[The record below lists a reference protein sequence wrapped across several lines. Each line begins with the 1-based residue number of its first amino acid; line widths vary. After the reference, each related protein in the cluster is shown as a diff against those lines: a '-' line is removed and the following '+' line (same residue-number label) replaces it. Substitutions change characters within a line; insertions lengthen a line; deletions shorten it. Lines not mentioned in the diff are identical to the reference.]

1 MFISPIY
8 VFIFPWLVGI
18 SVSFFLAQNSPIFS
32 PVSFL
37 GIFSVLYLL
46 IILFL
51 FNFFFTSYLS
61 KPLDTENLLKEKLN
75 LNALKN
81 LLVLIFY
88 SHLAYFSLAILYSN
102 GFPLLWIIMGSENN
116 YTNFGIPSITG
127 FFNMLRSFGLVSCL
141 LLIFYGDN
149 SQKKYVILI
158 SLYFLISS
166 FFLEASRG
174 NGLIMLLHPIG
185 MYLLL
190 RKINI
195 KEILFSIVLIIFFIF
210 FFGFLQALR
219 YSDFNLE
226 TLANA
231 SEAIGLENANE
242 IFVFLAPFLIY
253 IATPIM
259 NMDLNL
265 SKAPNFSFSLD
276 NSLIS
281 LLPTGLRDYLS
292 GGMGEKFGML
302 IDDAYNTTSFLTPLI
317 MDFGSIGGLFI
328 ASFLLILTSWIYS
341 KAKEGNLFYILI
353 WPPFFM
359 SLILSSFNSY
369 FFSLVVITYPLMIIL
384 FLKFLLK
391 PKYQFL

>member
-102 GFPLLWIIMGSENN
+102 GFPLLWVIIGSENN

-190 RKINI
+190 KKINI

-226 TLANA
+226 TLANS
-231 SEAIGLENANE
+231 SEAIGLENANA
-242 IFVFLAPFLIY
+242 IFIFLAPFLIY

-276 NSLIS
+276 NSLIA